1 LDDTIVRAAAA
12 GDLELRRIVA
22 AKIAPLAIFAG
33 LAPETRDSICAQ
45 LEWISLP
52 GGWTLF
58 EEGEPG
64 DAMYIVLSGRLGVIA
79 NTPENGAQ
87 VIAQIVAGETVGEMA
102 LLSGEP
108 RSARVEALRDSEL
121 LRMPRDA
128 FDQLVDSSPRA
139 MRFMNGLLVSRLRNT
154 SRRPASDDA
163 PRAIAI
169 QPLGADIDADEFA
182 RALARAL
189 DALGRKT
196 AIAGPADA
204 GRGTEWLAHLEE
216 AHDFVLYIGESA
228 ATQWTGLC
236 LRQADRV
243 LTVVRAAPQFDRQD
257 FAPVEAMLKA
267 RRHGGVELVILHPR
281 EARRAAHTT
290 GILRRFPGAHHW
302 HVREGNS
309 SDLARLARLI
319 AGHAVGIV
327 LSGGG
332 ARGFAHLGV
341 LAALKEAGIEIDLYA
356 GASMGAIIA
365 ATAALEW
372 DRDQALEHL
381 VPAFVTSNP
390 LSDYTIPIIALARGR
405 KVSQR
410 LREHFGDR
418 NVEECWRT
426 LLCTASDLTTG
437 QVRIYRSGPIW
448 RALRASVAIPGV
460 LTPVIED
467 NHILV
472 DGGVLNNMPVDL
484 MLEMRRGPVVAVD
497 VMRDHK
503 VTAGATILE
512 ELSLLD
518 MLRPARRGSPNI
530 VAILMRAGTVGSD
543 AQVRHLRPH
552 LDLLIEPRI
561 ESIGM
566 LDWKSYRLAID
577 EGYRQTAAILE
588 QRDNSSLL
596 R

>member
-1 LDDTIVRAAAA
+1 MDDLDLT
-12 GDLELRRIVA
+12 RIVA
-22 AKIAPLAIFAG
+22 AKTAPLAIFAG
-33 LAPETRDSICAQ
+33 LGADVRESICAQ
-45 LEWISLP
+45 LEWMSIP

-58 EEGEPG
+58 EEDEPG
-64 DAMYIVLSGRLGVIA
+64 DAMFIVLSGRLGVIA
-79 NTPENGAQ
+79 NTPENGSH
-87 VIAQIVAGETVGEMA
+87 VIAQIAAGETVGEMA

-108 RSARVEALRDSEL
+108 RSARVEALRDTEL
-121 LRMPRDA
+121 LRMPRGA
-128 FDQLVDSSPRA
+128 FDQLIDSSPRA

-163 PRAIAI
+163 PRTLAI
-169 QPLGADIDADEFA
+169 QPLGAEIDAAEFA
-182 RALARAL
+182 RELARAL
-189 DALGRKT
+189 EALGRKT
-196 AIAGPADA
+196 AIAGSADA
-204 GRGTEWLAHLEE
+204 ERGTEWLARVEE
-216 AHDFVLYIGESA
+216 AHDFVLYVGDSSA
-228 ATQWTGLC
+228 TPWTGLC

-243 LTVVRAAPQFDRQD
+243 LTIVRAAPQSDAQGI
-257 FAPVEAMLKA
+257 AALEAMIKS
-267 RRHGGVELVILHPR
+267 RRHGGVEVVILHR
-281 EARRAAHTT
+281 GNARRAVHTT
-290 GILRRFPGAHHW
+290 EILRRFPGAHHS
-302 HVREGNS
+302 HVREGNA

-341 LAALKEAGIEIDLYA
+341 LAALKEAGIAIDLYA

-372 DRDQALEHL
+372 DRDQTLEHL

-405 KVSQR
+405 KVSRR
-410 LREHFGDR
+410 LREHFGDL

-426 LLCTASDLTTG
+426 LVCTSSDLTTG
-437 QVRIYRSGPIW
+437 QVRIHRSGPIW

-460 LTPVIED
+460 LTPVIEG

-472 DGGVLNNMPVDL
+472 DGGVLNNMPIDL
-484 MLEMRRGPVVAVD
+484 MLAMRRGPVIAVD
-497 VMRDHK
+497 VMREHT
-503 VTAGATILE
+503 VTAGAGILE
-512 ELSLLD
+512 ELSLIN

-530 VAILMRAGTVGSD
+530 VALLMRAGTVGSE
-543 AQVRHLRPH
+543 AQVRHLRPQV
-552 LDLLIEPRI
+552 DLLIEPRI
-561 ESIGM
+561 ETIGM
-566 LDWKSYRLAID
+566 LDWKAYRLAID
-577 EGYRQTAAILE
+577 EGYRQAIAILE

>member
-1 LDDTIVRAAAA
+1 MDDLDLT
-12 GDLELRRIVA
+12 RIVA
-22 AKIAPLAIFAG
+22 AKTAPLAIFAG
-33 LAPETRDSICAQ
+33 LGADVRESICAQ
-45 LEWISLP
+45 LEWMSIP

-58 EEGEPG
+58 EEDEPG
-64 DAMYIVLSGRLGVIA
+64 DAMFIVLSGRLGVIA
-79 NTPENGAQ
+79 NTPENGSH
-87 VIAQIVAGETVGEMA
+87 VIAQIAAGETVGEMA

-108 RSARVEALRDSEL
+108 RSARVEALRDTEL
-121 LRMPRDA
+121 LRMPRGA
-128 FDQLVDSSPRA
+128 FDQLIDSSPRA

-163 PRAIAI
+163 PRTLAI
-169 QPLGADIDADEFA
+169 QPLGAEIDAAEFA
-182 RALARAL
+182 RELARAL
-189 DALGRKT
+189 EALGRKT
-196 AIAGPADA
+196 AIAGSADA
-204 GRGTEWLAHLEE
+204 ERGTEWLAHVEE
-216 AHDFVLYIGESA
+216 AHDFVLYVGDSSA
-228 ATQWTGLC
+228 TPWTGLC

-243 LTVVRAAPQFDRQD
+243 LTIVRAAPQSDAQGI
-257 FAPVEAMLKA
+257 AALEAMIKS
-267 RRHGGVELVILHPR
+267 RRHGGVEVVILHR
-281 EARRAAHTT
+281 GNARRAVHTT
-290 GILRRFPGAHHW
+290 EILRRFPGAHHS
-302 HVREGNS
+302 HVREGNA

-341 LAALKEAGIEIDLYA
+341 LAALKEAGIAIDLYA

-372 DRDQALEHL
+372 DRDQTLEHL

-405 KVSQR
+405 KVSRR
-410 LREHFGDR
+410 LREHFGDL

-426 LLCTASDLTTG
+426 LVCTSSDLTTG
-437 QVRIYRSGPIW
+437 QVRIHRSGPIW

-460 LTPVIED
+460 LTPVIEG

-472 DGGVLNNMPVDL
+472 DGGVLNNMPIDL
-484 MLEMRRGPVVAVD
+484 MLAMRRGPVIAVD
-497 VMRDHK
+497 VMREHT
-503 VTAGATILE
+503 VTAGAGILE
-512 ELSLLD
+512 ELSLIN

-530 VAILMRAGTVGSD
+530 VALLMRAGTVGSE
-543 AQVRHLRPH
+543 AQVRHLRPQV
-552 LDLLIEPRI
+552 DLLIEPRI
-561 ESIGM
+561 ETIGM
-566 LDWKSYRLAID
+566 LDWKAYRLAID
-577 EGYRQTAAILE
+577 EGYRQTIAILE

>member
-1 LDDTIVRAAAA
+1 MDDLDLT
-12 GDLELRRIVA
+12 RIVA
-22 AKIAPLAIFAG
+22 AKTAPLAIFAG
-33 LAPETRDSICAQ
+33 LGADVRESICAQ
-45 LEWISLP
+45 LEWMSIP

-58 EEGEPG
+58 EEDEPG
-64 DAMYIVLSGRLGVIA
+64 DAMFIVLSGRLGVIA
-79 NTPENGAQ
+79 NTPENGSH
-87 VIAQIVAGETVGEMA
+87 VIAQIAAGETVGEMA

-108 RSARVEALRDSEL
+108 RSARVEALRDTEL
-121 LRMPRDA
+121 LRMPRGA
-128 FDQLVDSSPRA
+128 FDQLIDSSPRA

-163 PRAIAI
+163 PRTLAI
-169 QPLGADIDADEFA
+169 QPLGAEIDAAEFA
-182 RALARAL
+182 RELARAL
-189 DALGRKT
+189 EALGRKT
-196 AIAGPADA
+196 AIAGSADA
-204 GRGTEWLAHLEE
+204 ERGTEWLARVEE
-216 AHDFVLYIGESA
+216 AHDFVLYVGDSSA
-228 ATQWTGLC
+228 TPWTGLC

-243 LTVVRAAPQFDRQD
+243 LTIVRAAPQSDAQGI
-257 FAPVEAMLKA
+257 AALEAMIKS
-267 RRHGGVELVILHPR
+267 RRHGGVEVVILHR
-281 EARRAAHTT
+281 GNARRAVHTT
-290 GILRRFPGAHHW
+290 EILRRFPGAHHS
-302 HVREGNS
+302 HVREGNA

-341 LAALKEAGIEIDLYA
+341 LAALKEAGIAIDLYA

-372 DRDQALEHL
+372 DRDQTLEHL

-405 KVSQR
+405 KVSRR
-410 LREHFGDR
+410 LREHFGDL

-426 LLCTASDLTTG
+426 LVCTSSDLTTG
-437 QVRIYRSGPIW
+437 QVRIHRSGPIW

-460 LTPVIED
+460 LTPVIEG

-472 DGGVLNNMPVDL
+472 DGGVLNNMPIDL
-484 MLEMRRGPVVAVD
+484 MLAMRRGPVIAVD
-497 VMRDHK
+497 VMREHT
-503 VTAGATILE
+503 VTAGAGILE
-512 ELSLLD
+512 ELSLIN

-530 VAILMRAGTVGSD
+530 VALLMRAGTVGSE
-543 AQVRHLRPH
+543 AQVRHLRPQV
-552 LDLLIEPRI
+552 DLLIEPRI
-561 ESIGM
+561 ETIGM
-566 LDWKSYRLAID
+566 LDWKAYRLAID
-577 EGYRQTAAILE
+577 EGYRQTIAILE

>member
-1 LDDTIVRAAAA
+1 MDDLDLT
-12 GDLELRRIVA
+12 RIVA
-22 AKIAPLAIFAG
+22 AKTAPLAIFAG
-33 LAPETRDSICAQ
+33 LGADVRESICAQ
-45 LEWISLP
+45 LEWMSIP

-58 EEGEPG
+58 EEDEPG
-64 DAMYIVLSGRLGVIA
+64 DAMFIVLSGRLGVIA
-79 NTPENGAQ
+79 NTPENGSH
-87 VIAQIVAGETVGEMA
+87 VIAQIAAGETVGEMA

-108 RSARVEALRDSEL
+108 RSARVEALRDTEL
-121 LRMPRDA
+121 LRMPRGA
-128 FDQLVDSSPRA
+128 FDQLIDSSPRA

-163 PRAIAI
+163 PRTLAI
-169 QPLGADIDADEFA
+169 QPLGAEIDAAEFA
-182 RALARAL
+182 RELARAL
-189 DALGRKT
+189 EALGRKT
-196 AIAGPADA
+196 AIAGSADA
-204 GRGTEWLAHLEE
+204 ERGTEWLARVEE
-216 AHDFVLYIGESA
+216 AHDFVLYVGDSSA
-228 ATQWTGLC
+228 TPWTGLC

-243 LTVVRAAPQFDRQD
+243 LTIVRAAPQSDAQGI
-257 FAPVEAMLKA
+257 AALEAMIKS
-267 RRHGGVELVILHPR
+267 RRHGGVEMVILHPGN
-281 EARRAAHTT
+281 ARRAVHTT
-290 GILRRFPGAHHW
+290 EILRRFPGAHHS
-302 HVREGNS
+302 HVREGNA

-341 LAALKEAGIEIDLYA
+341 LAALKEAGIAIDLYA

-372 DRDQALEHL
+372 DRDQTLEHL

-405 KVSQR
+405 KVSRR
-410 LREHFGDR
+410 LREHFGDL

-426 LLCTASDLTTG
+426 LVCTSSDLTTG
-437 QVRIYRSGPIW
+437 QVRIHRSGPIW

-460 LTPVIED
+460 LTPVIEG

-472 DGGVLNNMPVDL
+472 DGGVLNNMPIDL
-484 MLEMRRGPVVAVD
+484 MLAMRRGPVIAVD
-497 VMRDHK
+497 VMREHT
-503 VTAGATILE
+503 VTAGAGILE
-512 ELSLLD
+512 ELSLIN

-530 VAILMRAGTVGSD
+530 VALLMRAGTVGSE
-543 AQVRHLRPH
+543 AQVRHLRPQV
-552 LDLLIEPRI
+552 DLLIEPRI
-561 ESIGM
+561 ETIGM
-566 LDWKSYRLAID
+566 LDWKAYRLAID
-577 EGYRQTAAILE
+577 EGYRQTIAILE

>member
-1 LDDTIVRAAAA
+1 MEDLDLT
-12 GDLELRRIVA
+12 RIVA
-22 AKIAPLAIFAG
+22 AKTAPLAIFAG
-33 LAPETRDSICAQ
+33 LASDVRESICAQ
-45 LEWISLP
+45 LEWMSIP

-58 EEGEPG
+58 EEDEPG
-64 DAMYIVLSGRLGVIA
+64 DAMFIVLSGRLGVIA
-79 NTPENGAQ
+79 NTAENGSH
-87 VIAQIVAGETVGEMA
+87 VIAQIAAGETVGEMA

-108 RSARVEALRDSEL
+108 RSARVEALRDTEL
-121 LRMPRDA
+121 LRMPRGA
-128 FDQLVDSSPRA
+128 FDQLIDSSPRA

-163 PRAIAI
+163 PRTLAI
-169 QPLGADIDADEFA
+169 QPLGAEIDAAEFA
-182 RALARAL
+182 RELARAL
-189 DALGRKT
+189 EALGRKT
-196 AIAGPADA
+196 AIAGSADA
-204 GRGTEWLAHLEE
+204 ERGTEWLAHVEE
-216 AHDFVLYIGESA
+216 AHDFVLYVGDSSA
-228 ATQWTGLC
+228 TPWTGLC

-243 LTVVRAAPQFDRQD
+243 LTIVRAAPQSDAQGI
-257 FAPVEAMLKA
+257 AALEAMIKS
-267 RRHGGVELVILHPR
+267 RRHGGVEVVILHR
-281 EARRAAHTT
+281 GNARRAVHTT
-290 GILRRFPGAHHW
+290 EILRRFPGAHHS
-302 HVREGNS
+302 HVREGNA

-341 LAALKEAGIEIDLYA
+341 LAALKEAGIAIDLYA

-372 DRDQALEHL
+372 DRDQTLEHL

-405 KVSQR
+405 KVSRR
-410 LREHFGDR
+410 LREHFGDL

-426 LLCTASDLTTG
+426 LVCTSSDLTTG
-437 QVRIYRSGPIW
+437 QVRIHRSGPIW

-460 LTPVIED
+460 LTPVIEG

-472 DGGVLNNMPVDL
+472 DGGVLNNMPIDL
-484 MLEMRRGPVVAVD
+484 MLAMRRGPVIAVD
-497 VMRDHK
+497 VMREHT
-503 VTAGATILE
+503 VTAGAGILE
-512 ELSLLD
+512 ELSLIN

-530 VAILMRAGTVGSD
+530 VALLMRAGTVGSE
-543 AQVRHLRPH
+543 AQVRHLRPQV
-552 LDLLIEPRI
+552 DLLIEPRI
-561 ESIGM
+561 ETIGM
-566 LDWKSYRLAID
+566 LDWKAYRLAID
-577 EGYRQTAAILE
+577 EGYRQAIAILE

>member
-1 LDDTIVRAAAA
+1 MDDLDLT
-12 GDLELRRIVA
+12 RIVA
-22 AKIAPLAIFAG
+22 AKTAPLAIFAG
-33 LAPETRDSICAQ
+33 LGADVRESICAQ
-45 LEWISLP
+45 LEWMSIP

-58 EEGEPG
+58 EEDEPG
-64 DAMYIVLSGRLGVIA
+64 DAMFIVLSGRLGVIA
-79 NTPENGAQ
+79 NTPENGSH
-87 VIAQIVAGETVGEMA
+87 VIAQIAAGETVGEMA

-108 RSARVEALRDSEL
+108 RSARVEALRDTEL
-121 LRMPRDA
+121 LRMPRGA
-128 FDQLVDSSPRA
+128 FDQLIDSSPRA

-163 PRAIAI
+163 PRTLAI
-169 QPLGADIDADEFA
+169 QPLGAEIDAAEFA
-182 RALARAL
+182 RELARAL
-189 DALGRKT
+189 EALGRKT
-196 AIAGPADA
+196 AIAGSADA
-204 GRGTEWLAHLEE
+204 ERGTEWLARVEE
-216 AHDFVLYIGESA
+216 AHDFVLYVGDSSA
-228 ATQWTGLC
+228 TPWTGLC

-243 LTVVRAAPQFDRQD
+243 LTIVRAAPQSDAQGI
-257 FAPVEAMLKA
+257 AALEAMIKS
-267 RRHGGVELVILHPR
+267 RRHGGVEMVILHPGN
-281 EARRAAHTT
+281 ARRAVHTT
-290 GILRRFPGAHHW
+290 EILRRFPGAHHS
-302 HVREGNS
+302 HVREGNA

-341 LAALKEAGIEIDLYA
+341 LAALKEAGIAIDLYA

-372 DRDQALEHL
+372 DRDQTLEHL

-405 KVSQR
+405 KVSRR
-410 LREHFGDR
+410 LREHFGDL

-426 LLCTASDLTTG
+426 LVCTSSDLTTG
-437 QVRIYRSGPIW
+437 QVRIHRSGPIW

-460 LTPVIED
+460 LTPVIEG

-472 DGGVLNNMPVDL
+472 DGGVLNNMPIDL
-484 MLEMRRGPVVAVD
+484 MLAMRRGPVIAVD
-497 VMRDHK
+497 VMREHT
-503 VTAGATILE
+503 VTAGAGILE
-512 ELSLLD
+512 ELSLIN

-530 VAILMRAGTVGSD
+530 VALLMRAGTVGSE
-543 AQVRHLRPH
+543 AQVRHLRPQV
-552 LDLLIEPRI
+552 DLLIEPRI
-561 ESIGM
+561 ETIGM
-566 LDWKSYRLAID
+566 LDWKAYRLAID
-577 EGYRQTAAILE
+577 EGYRQAIAILE